1 MSAAISTFPPRD
13 QLRSPRQEVTFI
25 SSSTVLYFTW
35 HVTNIGVKDYKDE
48 EQGQYLAN
56 YSVFPVYIDV
66 DHFQLGAGNVKA
78 PGSHIWVILIFKDI
92 YSCQA

>member
-1 MSAAISTFPPRD
+1 M
-13 QLRSPRQEVTFI
+13 
-25 SSSTVLYFTW
+25 YFTR

-48 EQGQYLAN
+48 ERGQYLAN

-78 PGSHIWVILIFKDI
+78 PGSHIWIIPITKDT
-92 YSCQA
+92 YSNQKLNQISTNTMNKGHLCLYIWLYQN